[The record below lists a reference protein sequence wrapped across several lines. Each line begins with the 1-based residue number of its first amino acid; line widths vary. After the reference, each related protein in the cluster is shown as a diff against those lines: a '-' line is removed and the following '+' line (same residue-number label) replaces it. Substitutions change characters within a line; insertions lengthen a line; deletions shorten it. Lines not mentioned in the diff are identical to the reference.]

1 MRTVREGQYTS
12 TPRKAIL
19 AAGPRRFPLGSAP
32 DCLVVS
38 AWPPEVEHLRQAM
51 RRRST
56 QATLALASVGVGLVE
71 AALGA
76 GQILET
82 LRPRT
87 VILVGTAGVYPS
99 SADRFP
105 VGTAAVADAIAL
117 APEILPGDD
126 TYLPEVMPRVE
137 RATAALAKAI
147 RKASGLPSARVA
159 NPLAISASR
168 RAAACAARRSGCN
181 LENLEAFALARA
193 AASMGIPFA
202 AVLGIANKVGP
213 NAHAE
218 WKKNAATAA
227 AAACEAVMSFLRF
240 V

>member
-1 MRTVREGQYTS
+1 MRTARKGQYTS

-19 AAGPRRFPLGSAP
+19 AAGPRRFPLGAAP

-38 AWPPEVEHLRQAM
+38 AWPPEVDHLRQAM
-51 RRRST
+51 RRGHT
-56 QATLALASVGVGLVE
+56 EATLALSSIGVGLVE

-105 VGTAAVADAIAL
+105 VGTAAVADEIAL
-117 APEILPGDD
+117 VSEILPGDD
-126 TYLPEVMPRVE
+126 TYLPESMPCSE
-137 RATAALAKAI
+137 LASAALAKEI

-159 NPLAISASR
+159 NPLAISKSR
-168 RAAACAARRSGCN
+168 RAAACVPRRSGCD

-193 AASMGIPFA
+193 AAATKIPFA
-202 AVLGIANKVGP
+202 VVLGVANQVGP
-213 NAHAE
+213 TAHRE
-218 WKKNAATAA
+218 WKKNAADAA
-227 AAACEAVMSFLRF
+227 AAACEAVLAFLRLA
-240 V
+240 